1 MNEIKL
7 VILNLFLKLFS
18 YLIVAPNVELKKVK
32 SLRNQKKKLKIVAFY
47 ILNNS
52 LLKNSRTLLKN
63 K

>member
-32 SLRNQKKKLKIVAFY
+32 SLRNQKKIKNRS
-47 ILNNS
+47 ILYF
-52 LLKNSRTLLKN
+52 K
-63 K
+63 